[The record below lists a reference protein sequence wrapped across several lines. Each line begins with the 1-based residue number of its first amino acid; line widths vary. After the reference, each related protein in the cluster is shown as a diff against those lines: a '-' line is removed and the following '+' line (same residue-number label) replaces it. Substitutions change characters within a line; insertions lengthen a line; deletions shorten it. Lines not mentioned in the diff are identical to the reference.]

1 MKRASVSETKNN
13 LSAILRQVREGESYL
28 IVDRGNPIARLDPVT
43 AEEKGADQRR
53 ADLERR
59 GILRRG
65 LGKIRKEIVE
75 TAPPRLPKSASAL
88 ALLLEER
95 ETGR

>member
-1 MKRASVSETKNN
+1 MKTASVSETKNN

-28 IVDRGNPIARLDPVT
+28 IVDRGKPVARLDPVT
-43 AEEKGADQRR
+43 SEEKGADQRR

-65 LGKIRKEIVE
+65 RGRAIKEILE
-75 TAPPRLPKSASAL
+75 TPPPRLPKNVSAL
-88 ALLLEER
+88 ALLLDER

>member
-1 MKRASVSETKNN
+1 MKTASVSETKNN
-13 LSAILRQVREGESYL
+13 LSAILRQVREGESFL
-28 IVDRGNPIARLDPVT
+28 IVDRGKPIARLEPLN

-65 LGKIRKEIVE
+65 RGRVRREIIE
-75 TAPPRLPKSASAL
+75 TPPPPLPKGVSAL

-95 ETGR
+95 EAGR

>member
-1 MKRASVSETKNN
+1 M
-13 LSAILRQVREGESYL
+13 REGESYL
-28 IVDRGNPIARLDPVT
+28 IVDRGKPVARLEPVA

-65 LGKIRKEIVE
+65 RGRIRKEIIE
-75 TAPPRLPKSASAL
+75 TPPPRLPKRISAL

-95 ETGR
+95 EAGR

>member
-1 MKRASVSETKNN
+1 MKTASVSETKNN

-28 IVDRGNPIARLDPVT
+28 IVDRGTPVARLDPVT
-43 AEEKGADQRR
+43 NEEKGDDQRR

-65 LGKIRKEIVE
+65 RGKIRKEIFE
-75 TAPPRLPKSASAL
+75 TAPPTLPKNLSVLS
-88 ALLLEER
+88 LLLDER
-95 ETGR
+95 ENGR

>member
-1 MKRASVSETKNN
+1 MKKASVSETKNN

-28 IVDRGNPIARLDPVT
+28 IVDRGNPVARLDPVT
-43 AEEKGADQRR
+43 GEEKGDDQRR

-59 GILRRG
+59 GILTRGRGRIRR
-65 LGKIRKEIVE
+65 EIID
-75 TAPPRLPKSASAL
+75 TPPPRLPKNVSAL
-88 ALLLEER
+88 AVLIEER

>member
-1 MKRASVSETKNN
+1 MRTASVSETKNN

-28 IVDRGNPIARLDPVT
+28 IVDRGKPVARLGPVSS
-43 AEEKGADQRR
+43 EEKGADQRR
-53 ADLERR
+53 ADLEQR

-65 LGKIRKEIVE
+65 RGRIVQEILD
-75 TAPPRLPKSASAL
+75 TPPPRLPKNVSAL

>member
-1 MKRASVSETKNN
+1 MKTASVSETKNN

-28 IVDRGNPIARLDPVT
+28 IVDRGKPVARLDPVT

-53 ADLERR
+53 ADLEQR

-65 LGKIRKEIVE
+65 RGRVRKEIID
-75 TAPPRLPKSASAL
+75 TPPPTLPKKVSAL
-88 ALLLEER
+88 ALLLAER
-95 ETGR
+95 ESGR

>member
-1 MKRASVSETKNN
+1 MKKSSVSDTKNN
-13 LSAILRQVREGESYL
+13 LSAILRQVGEGESFL
-28 IVDRGNPIARLDPVT
+28 IVDRGKPVARLDPVT
-43 AEEKGADQRR
+43 AEDKGADQRR
-53 ADLERR
+53 ADLEKR

-65 LGKIRKEIVE
+65 RGRVRKEIVD
-75 TAPPRLPKSASAL
+75 TTPPRPPKKVSAL

>member
-1 MKRASVSETKNN
+1 MKTASVSETKNN

-28 IVDRGNPIARLDPVT
+28 IVDRGKPIARLDPVT
-43 AEEKGADQRR
+43 AEDKGSDQRR

-65 LGKIRKEIVE
+65 RGRVRKEIIE
-75 TAPPRLPKSASAL
+75 TPPPRLPKKVSAL
-88 ALLLEER
+88 SLLLEER
-95 ETGR
+95 EAGR

>member
-1 MKRASVSETKNN
+1 MKKASVSETKNN

-43 AEEKGADQRR
+43 AEDKGPDQRR
-53 ADLERR
+53 SDLERR

-65 LGKIRKEIVE
+65 LGKIRKEIVD
-75 TAPPRLPKSASAL
+75 TAPPSLPKNVSAL
-88 ALLLEER
+88 ALLLDER
-95 ETGR
+95 ATGR

>member
-1 MKRASVSETKNN
+1 MKKASISETKNN
-13 LSAILRQVREGESYL
+13 LSAILRQVREGETFL
-28 IVDRGNPIARLDPVT
+28 IVDHGKPVARIEPL
-43 AEEKGADQRR
+43 AKAGQSADLRR

-65 LGKIRKEIVE
+65 RGQVRREILQTPPPALPRKV
-75 TAPPRLPKSASAL
+75 SAL

-95 ETGR
+95 ESGR

>member
-1 MKRASVSETKNN
+1 M
-13 LSAILRQVREGESYL
+13 
-28 IVDRGNPIARLDPVT
+28 T
-43 AEEKGADQRR
+43 AEEKENDKRR

-65 LGKIRKEIVE
+65 RRVRKEIID
-75 TAPPRLPKSASAL
+75 TPPPNLPANVSAL
-88 ALLLEER
+88 ALLLDER

>member
-1 MKRASVSETKNN
+1 MKTASVSETKNN

-28 IVDRGNPIARLDPVT
+28 IVDRGKPIARLDPVT

-65 LGKIRKEIVE
+65 RGRIRKEIIE
-75 TAPPRLPKSASAL
+75 TPPPRLPKKVSAL
-88 ALLLEER
+88 ALLLKER
-95 ETGR
+95 ESGR

>member
-1 MKRASVSETKNN
+1 MKTASVSETKNN

-28 IVDRGNPIARLDPVT
+28 IVDRGTPVARLDPVT
-43 AEEKGADQRR
+43 NEEKGDDQRR

-65 LGKIRKEIVE
+65 RGKVRKEIFE
-75 TAPPRLPKSASAL
+75 TPPPTLPKNLSVL
-88 ALLLEER
+88 ALLLDER
-95 ETGR
+95 ENGR